1 MPHNQHHWCRYFW
14 TRRRAATLPRTAAIL
29 SPSRLQWGIR
39 CDPRAMFACF
49 AHGEQ
54 QTNEPESQTPTQI
67 SPHCVALYSL
77 FFFKSHS
84 EIGVETKLLL
94 VSSCLFL
101 RERKGRR
108 MRTSPSFPSWSA
120 ALGPRG
126 NDIMRISMPTLC
138 LISIVNAAHTLHFG
152 PVMVALWAALRI
164 WQSIMS
170 AQWCRFSS
178 RCCLLQSSFY
188 ADCFVFSF

>member
-1 MPHNQHHWCRYFW
+1 M
-14 TRRRAATLPRTAAIL
+14 LPRTAAIL
-29 SPSRLQWGIR
+29 SPSRLKEGIR

-67 SPHCVALYSL
+67 SPHCVALHSL
-77 FFFKSHS
+77 LKSHLQ
-84 EIGVETKLLL
+84 IGVETKLLPSLRSGEDAL
-94 VSSCLFL
+94 VSLL
-101 RERKGRR
+101 
-108 MRTSPSFPSWSA
+108 PSWSA
-120 ALGPRG
+120 ALGPQG
-126 NDIMRISMPTLC
+126 NDIMRIPMPTLC

-170 AQWCRFSS
+170 AQCPASLFTAAFTAVSCTLFHTGRFFSS
-178 RCCLLQSSFY
+178 SY
-188 ADCFVFSF
+188 AALRDFEMY